1 MIIKLQYNDSITS
14 LSNVEKLVAKGG
26 AVVKVM
32 LVFVEDEALE
42 CCRRVKSEI
51 VDGVTSEL
59 ETWMIGVVSFEG
71 FRVNEGKITGKLYL
85 L

>member
-1 MIIKLQYNDSITS
+1 MIIKLQNNYNITS
-14 LSNVEKLVAKGG
+14 LSNVEKLVATDG
-26 AVVKVM
+26 AVVEVM

-59 ETWMIGVVSFEG
+59 ETWMIGVVSFERY
-71 FRVNEGKITGKLYL
+71 RVDEGKVT
-85 L
+85 

>member
-14 LSNVEKLVAKGG
+14 LSNVEKFVATDG
-26 AVVKVM
+26 AAVDVM

-59 ETWMIGVVSFEG
+59 ESWMIGVVSFERY
-71 FRVNEGKITGKLYL
+71 RVDEGKVT
-85 L
+85 

>member
-1 MIIKLQYNDSITS
+1 MIIKLQNNYNITS
-14 LSNVEKLVAKGG
+14 LSNVEKLVATDG
-26 AVVKVM
+26 AVVEVM

-59 ETWMIGVVSFEG
+59 ETWMIGVVSFERY
-71 FRVNEGKITGKLYL
+71 RVGEGKVT
-85 L
+85 

>member
-1 MIIKLQYNDSITS
+1 MSK
-14 LSNVEKLVAKGG
+14 KLVATDG
-26 AVVKVM
+26 AVVEVM

-59 ETWMIGVVSFEG
+59 ETWMIGVVSFER
-71 FRVNEGKITGKLYL
+71 FRVNEGKVTRKL
-85 L
+85 

>member
-14 LSNVEKLVAKGG
+14 LSNVEKLVATDG
-26 AVVKVM
+26 AVVEVM

-59 ETWMIGVVSFEG
+59 ETWMIGVVSFER
-71 FRVNEGKITGKLYL
+71 FRVDEGKVTGKL
-85 L
+85 